1 MIVTM
6 IAYCPTAHGMD
17 LGYAYNQLMDRLS
30 DDDWACFID
39 HDACFT
45 TRDWY
50 AQLERIV
57 AAHPEPCVL
66 TCRTNRVGSAWQRVA
81 EVDPDNHLMQYHRD
95 VGRQLADRYGDRL
108 ADATADSL
116 MSGVVILLSKRT
128 WQLLGGFSSGFL
140 GVDNRLHAKARE
152 CGAPVYLMEGVYVYH
167 WYRAAASERSEDPSV
182 PQPLMLQS
190 ASTLRAPRLQE
201 PSART
206 EDQKPS
212 THSLAAVIAGLVP
225 ETAHRVALPQGAEAL
240 IAELRMRPEIELLP
254 KSAEELLNGC
264 RANVEDSARDPADSG
279 PVDCLVCG
287 DLLTRTRD
295 AEALLHQFACR
306 LQPGGSLV
314 AVIPNVGQRR
324 VIEGLLAGTWSSGDN
339 FNGAVNQLRFMTRR
353 ELEKLCFRTGLELDA
368 CEPLS
373 DPVSA
378 SLNGSGLTGTL
389 PTEGLSPRLIEMLA
403 TSKYVVRAKVVARP
417 RYELT
422 SIVLV
427 THNELGYTHGCL
439 ESIRARTDLPYEL
452 IVVDN
457 GSTDGTVEYL
467 SGQSDVRLVAN
478 KVNRGFP
485 AAANQGIEAARGQQ
499 ILLLNN
505 DTLVTTGWLERM
517 LDALHADPQIGLVG
531 PCSNAVSG
539 PQQVTAGY
547 SDLASLDGFAWE
559 WGKDHAGQTEA
570 CDRLVGFCL
579 LIRRPVVD
587 SIGLLDERFGIGNFE
602 DDDYCLRAA
611 QAGYRAVIARAAYV
625 HHFGHVTFRAAGID
639 LNNLLRQNEQ
649 LFHEKWRTNGSSHG
663 RPLAAASAAT
673 TFPAPPPVLAI
684 SRADSDGLRLEL
696 RQLRLS
702 LALIAR
708 NNENTIR
715 PCLES
720 IRPWVDEMVVVDT
733 GSTDKTPEIARELG
747 ARVFHFP
754 WCDNFSAARNESLRH
769 ARGEWLFWMDSDDTI
784 DSFNG
789 KKLRQ
794 LADGLEATSPLGHVI
809 QVHCPGAGADGL
821 LDVTAVDH
829 VKLIRNRPDLRFEF
843 RVHEQIL
850 PAIRR
855 ANGEVGWTDIFVVH
869 SGSDHSPEGRRR
881 KQERDLRILKLDLA
895 EHPDH
900 PFVLFNL
907 GMTYADMDRYDTAVE
922 FLKRCV
928 NVSGPDE
935 SHLRK
940 AYALLIGSLMQIDR
954 LTEADEVCRAGQQL
968 FSDDAELWFRRG
980 ILEHRLGRL
989 SEAVKAYRHALAN
1002 RGERHFSSIDRGI
1015 VGFKARHN
1023 LALVFEDADNWLEA
1037 EEQWR
1042 LIVSEVPNYRDGWR
1056 GLADNLLKQQKF
1068 AAVQEIAN
1076 RLASDRRLA
1085 AEAKRIE
1092 GQLYQVGGDWSAARR
1107 ALDEAVRAEPDDL
1120 VLVRTRCQFLFERGT
1135 LDDAEQALKE
1145 LAERDHA
1152 DCSARHNLGTI
1163 CLRKGRADEAADYYR
1178 QSIELGSRTPES
1190 HLYLAFALEQL
1201 GQVPEAIRACQT
1213 LLAKQPSHAQA
1224 AEVLARLQASN
1235 HSSLV
1240 SV

>member
-1 MIVTM
+1 M
-6 IAYCPTAHGMD
+6 
-17 LGYAYNQLMDRLS
+17 
-30 DDDWACFID
+30 
-39 HDACFT
+39 
-45 TRDWY
+45 
-50 AQLERIV
+50 

-66 TCRTNRVGSAWQRVA
+66 TCRTNRVGSPWQRVA
-81 EVDPDNHLMQYHRD
+81 GVDPDNHTMNYHRE
-95 VGRQLADRYGDRL
+95 VGRQLAERFGDRL
-108 ADATADSL
+108 TDATAESL

-140 GVDNRLHAKARE
+140 GVDNQLHAQARK
-152 CGAPVYLMEGVYVYH
+152 CGAPVYLIEGVYVYH
-167 WYRAAASERSEDPSV
+167 WYRADAREHSGGLSV
-182 PQPLMLQS
+182 PQPLMPQCVS
-190 ASTLRAPRLQE
+190 NVGAPHPQGQT
-201 PSART
+201 ART
-206 EDQKPS
+206 EGQKPA
-212 THSLAAVIAGLVP
+212 TLSLAAVIAGMIP
-225 ETAHRVALPQGAEAL
+225 ETARRVTVPQGAEAL
-240 IAELRMRPEIELLP
+240 LAELRARSEIELLP
-254 KSAEELLNGC
+254 TSAEELLNGC
-264 RANVEDSARDPADSG
+264 QVNDKDGADHQADSG

-295 AEALLHQFACR
+295 AKALLQQMACR
-306 LQPGGSLV
+306 LKPAGSLV
-314 AVIPNVGQRR
+314 AVVPNLGQRR
-324 VIEGLLAGTWSSGDN
+324 VLEGLLAGTWNAGDSST
-339 FNGAVNQLRFMTRR
+339 GASHQLRFFTRR
-353 ELEKLCFRTGLELDA
+353 ELEKLCFRAGLQLEA
-368 CEPLS
+368 VEPLA
-373 DPVSA
+373 DPFASE
-378 SLNGSGLTGTL
+378 SLNGSRSTGGI
-389 PTEGLSPRLIEMLA
+389 PTEGLSPPLVEMLA
-403 TSKYVVRAKVVARP
+403 TSNYVVRAKVAARP
-417 RYELT
+417 RFELT

-427 THNELGYTHGCL
+427 THNQLGYTHGCL
-439 ESIRARTDLPYEL
+439 ESIRARTDLPFEL

-457 GSTDGTVEYL
+457 GSTDGTVDYL

-478 KVNRGFP
+478 ETNRGFP
-485 AAANQGIEAARGQQ
+485 AAANQGIQAARGQQ

-539 PQQVTAGY
+539 PQQVSAGY
-547 SDLASLDGFAWE
+547 SDLTSLDGFAWE
-559 WGKDHAGQTEA
+559 WGKDHAGETQA

-579 LIRRPVVD
+579 LIRRSLVEA
-587 SIGLLDERFGIGNFE
+587 IGLLDERFGIGNFE

-611 QAGYRAVIARAAYV
+611 QAGYRAVIARAAFI
-625 HHFGHVTFRAAGID
+625 HHFGHVTFRAAGVD
-639 LNNLLRQNEQ
+639 LNSLLRQNEQ
-649 LFHEKWRTNGSSHG
+649 LFHEKWRNKESNNGRSQES
-663 RPLAAASAAT
+663 ASAAT
-673 TFPAPPPVLAI
+673 TVPAPPPVLAI
-684 SRADSDGLRLEL
+684 CRAAGDGLRLEL

-733 GSTDKTPEIARELG
+733 GSTDRTPEIARELG

-784 DSFNG
+784 DAVNG
-789 KKLRQ
+789 KRLRQ
-794 LADGLEATSPLGHVI
+794 LADGLNATSPLGHVI
-809 QVHCPGAGADGL
+809 QVHCPGAGTDGL

-855 ANGEVGWTDIFVVH
+855 ANGEVAWTDIFVVH

-907 GMTYADMDRYDTAVE
+907 GMTYADMDQYDTAVE

-928 NVSGPDE
+928 DVSGPDE

-954 LTEADEVCRAGQQL
+954 LPEADEVCRAGQQL
-968 FSDDAELWFRRG
+968 FSEDAELWFRRG

-989 SEAVKAYRHALAN
+989 PEAVKAYRHALAN

-1023 LALVFEDADNWLEA
+1023 LALVFEDADSWLEA

-1056 GLADNLLKQQKF
+1056 GLADNLLKQRKF
-1068 AAVQEIAN
+1068 AAVQEVAN
-1076 RLASDRRLA
+1076 HLASDRRLA
-1085 AEAKRIE
+1085 AEAKRIK
-1092 GQLYQVGGDWSAARR
+1092 GQLCQVGGDWTAARR

-1120 VLVRTRCQFLFERGT
+1120 VLVRTRCQFLFERGA
-1135 LDDAEQALKE
+1135 LDDAEQALKD

-1163 CLRKGRADEAADYYR
+1163 CLRKGRADEAAAYYR

-1190 HLYLAFALEQL
+1190 HLYLAFALEQM
-1201 GQVPEAIRACQT
+1201 GRVPEAIRACQT
-1213 LLAKQPSHAQA
+1213 LLAKQPTHAQA

-1235 HSSLV
+1235 SPSRV
-1240 SV
+1240 AV